1 MNCKEEGIKVTNPS
15 ENKEK
20 KKHKQL
26 KIGFDQNDT
35 VFVAKKKRRKK
46 ICFMLYV
53 SMVVGIISFRVIK
66 PLFEPH
72 IKIYT

>member
-15 ENKEK
+15 EKKEK

-35 VFVAKKKRRKK
+35 VFVAKKRRKK
-46 ICFMLYV
+46 YV
-53 SMVVGIISFRVIK
+53 LCCMSLWSSE
-66 PLFEPH
+66 LF
-72 IKIYT
+72 TFG